1 MALLLLLAPVFLVF
15 EGWQLVMSERYLGV
29 KQIARN
35 HDPRDLGLREVI
47 AAGWS
52 LLLLAYWLWMFGLLV
67 VPFPFVRLH
76 STLLL
81 GVSGIGYLLRRN
93 LGLKWV
99 LVVLT
104 FEGAVR
110 MPLLISLFVMAWR
123 RI

>member
-1 MALLLLLAPVFLVF
+1 MALLLLLAPLFLVF
-15 EGWQLVMSERYLGV
+15 EGWQLLMSERYLGV

-35 HDPRDLGLREVI
+35 HDPRDLGLSEVI

-52 LLLLAYWLWMFGLLV
+52 LLLFAYGLWMLGLLA

-76 STLLL
+76 GTLLL
-81 GVSGIGYLLRRN
+81 AVSGIGYLLRRN